1 MAKIVPTFRKM
12 FAEGRIPLKGGVWID
27 IYNQTTNERVSG
39 TILARID
46 RCNYYYVTELLE
58 Q

>member
-1 MAKIVPTFRKM
+1 M
-12 FAEGRIPLKGGVWID
+12 FAEGKIPIRGGAWID
-27 IYNQTTNERVSG
+27 IYNQSTNPDIAG
-39 TILARID
+39 TIIARID